1 MVIPT
6 GFMLIDLGDNTDHR
20 QCALRKGQEFDQ
32 TLQGLFVLVKRP
44 WRVYS
49 ADNICSP
56 QPWFVS
62 SRTRARCFHE
72 LVVGGVLVR
81 ADTNLDGDLVSEN
94 SVLSYIRIFINQD
107 RPFIYER

>member
-1 MVIPT
+1 
-6 GFMLIDLGDNTDHR
+6 MLLLVLGQPDNTDHR

-62 SRTRARCFHE
+62 SQPWFVSSRTRARARCFHE

-81 ADTNLDGDLVSEN
+81 ADTNLDGGK
-94 SVLSYIRIFINQD
+94 
-107 RPFIYER
+107 